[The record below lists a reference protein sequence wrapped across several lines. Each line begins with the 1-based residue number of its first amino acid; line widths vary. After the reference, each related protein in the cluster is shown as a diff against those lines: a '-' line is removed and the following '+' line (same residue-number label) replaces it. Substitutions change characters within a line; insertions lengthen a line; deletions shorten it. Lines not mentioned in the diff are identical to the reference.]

1 LGSFADPLADLL
13 SRAAWEGIALEVVRS
28 KPHFPISQ
36 GQYVTPEL
44 AAFVEQRLAVAAA
57 AVPILR

>member
-1 LGSFADPLADLL
+1 LGSLADPLSSA
-13 SRAAWEGIALEVVRS
+13 SAAAWEGIALEVVRN
-28 KPHFPISQ
+28 KPFFCISHAE
-36 GQYVTPEL
+36 YVTAEL